1 VIVTQ
6 SNWDWHALDYRS
18 VTKELVKIMGE
29 MLGINELGLF
39 ILSGL
44 LLNVTPGPDTAYIIG
59 RSIQLGWR
67 GGAAAALG
75 ISCGCLVHV
84 FGAAIGLSAL
94 LMTSAAA
101 FAVLKLVGAAYLLFT
116 GVQMLLSR
124 PVPVAEVTVQDDA
137 IPLRRVFWQGAL
149 TNALNP
155 KVALFFLAF
164 LPQFVAADSPHKTAA
179 FLALGLIFI
188 CTGTLWCLGV
198 AAFASKAASRIRQ
211 SQGVMVWINR
221 VLGGMFVYLGFRVA
235 MLQTR

>member
-1 VIVTQ
+1 
-6 SNWDWHALDYRS
+6 
-18 VTKELVKIMGE
+18 
-29 MLGINELGLF
+29 
-39 ILSGL
+39 
-44 LLNVTPGPDTAYIIG
+44 
-59 RSIQLGWR
+59 
-67 GGAAAALG
+67 
-75 ISCGCLVHV
+75 V

-101 FAVLKLVGAAYLLFT
+101 FTALKLVGAAYLLFT

-124 PVPVAEVTVQDDA
+124 PGPVADVAVQEGA
-137 IPLRRVFWQGAL
+137 IQLHRVFWQGAL

-155 KVALFFLAF
+155 KAALFFLAF

-179 FLALGLIFI
+179 FLVLGLIFI
-188 CTGTLWCLGV
+188 FNGTLWCLGV

-221 VLGGMFVYLGFRVA
+221 ILGGMFVYLGIRVA